1 MSILNNSFNNGFPQ
15 QGNPNHT
22 HTIGQDTFDNSVM
35 VGSPR
40 AIRSIATESFA
51 PFTVIPN
58 AKIPDLSEQRREER
72 EERAQNLLKRP
83 KHKSTVRE
91 PANISQQEKLM
102 KAPLTM

>member
-1 MSILNNSFNNGFPQ
+1 MSILNNSFNNGFG
-15 QGNPNHT
+15 QGIKNANQT
-22 HTIGQDTFDNSVM
+22 HTLGQDFDNSVT

-72 EERAQNLLKRP
+72 EERA
-83 KHKSTVRE
+83 
-91 PANISQQEKLM
+91 
-102 KAPLTM
+102 